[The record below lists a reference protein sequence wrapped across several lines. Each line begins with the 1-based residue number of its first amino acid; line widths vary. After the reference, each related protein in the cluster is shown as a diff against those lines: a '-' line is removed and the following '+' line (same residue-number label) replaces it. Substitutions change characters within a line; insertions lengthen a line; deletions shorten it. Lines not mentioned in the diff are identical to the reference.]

1 MEIGIQ
7 WPLVLFTL
15 IAGAGFGLLATAGL
29 TQLAAEP
36 GKKTKQIALI
46 GAIALLGVGGLMSVF
61 HLAHPE
67 RFMGAIA
74 NLLSFSGI
82 ALELLGLAFGGVAA
96 LVFLLVASMENMA
109 AEKVLAACSVL
120 IGVVASFLQGYA
132 YFEVAAQPG
141 WHQIA
146 LAFCYLFTSLALGA
160 LAYAA
165 IASGKAE
172 NEAGLRLVGKAA
184 CGLAVLA
191 VVADAA
197 YAAGLGGAG
206 LLEGDAVLFAVLSL
220 AFALATAGAAAWFAF
235 KAPTLPL
242 AVAGVLAGV
251 GGALCVR
258 LLMWAV
264 AAYQLNFI
272 WEATVNRGLY
282 LF

>member
-29 TQLAAEP
+29 AQLAAEP

-96 LVFLLVASMENMA
+96 LVFLLVASMENKA
-109 AEKVLAACSVL
+109 AEKVLAACSIL

-220 AFALATAGAAAWFAF
+220 AFALATAGVAAWFAF

>member
-15 IAGAGFGLLATAGL
+15 IAGAGFGLLATAGFA
-29 TQLAAEP
+29 QLAAEP

-46 GAIALLGVGGLMSVF
+46 GAIGLLGVGGLMSVF

-96 LVFLLVASMENMA
+96 LVFLLVASMENKA

-191 VVADAA
+191 VVVDAA

>member
-29 TQLAAEP
+29 AQLAAEP

-96 LVFLLVASMENMA
+96 LVFLLVASMENKA
-109 AEKVLAACSVL
+109 AEKVLAACSVP

-197 YAAGLGGAG
+197 YAAGLCGAG

-272 WEATVNRGLY
+272 WEATINRGLY

>member
-29 TQLAAEP
+29 AQLAAEP

-46 GAIALLGVGGLMSVF
+46 GAIVLLGVGGLMSVF

-96 LVFLLVASMENMA
+96 LVFLLVVSMENKA
-109 AEKVLAACSVL
+109 GEKVLAVCSIL
-120 IGVVASFLQGYA
+120 IGVAASFLQGYA

-146 LAFCYLFTSLALGA
+146 LAFGYLFTSLALGA

-165 IASGKAE
+165 IAAGRAE
-172 NEAGLRLVGKAA
+172 DEAGLRLIGKVA

-191 VVADAA
+191 VVADAV

-220 AFALATAGAAAWFAF
+220 AFALVTAGAAAWFAF
-235 KAPTLPL
+235 KAPALPL

>member
-15 IAGAGFGLLATAGL
+15 IAGAGFGLMATAGFAR
-29 TQLAAEP
+29 LAAKP
-36 GKKTKQIALI
+36 GKAVKQIALAGSI
-46 GAIALLGVGGLMSVF
+46 VLLGVGGLMSVF

-82 ALELLGLAFGGVAA
+82 ALELLGLAFGGLAA
-96 LVFLLVASMENMA
+96 LVFLLVVSMENEA
-109 AEKVLAACSVL
+109 GEKVLAACSIL
-120 IGVVASFLQGYA
+120 IGVAASFLQGYA

-141 WHQIA
+141 WHQLA
-146 LAFCYLFTSLALGA
+146 LAFGYLFTSLSLGA
-160 LAYAA
+160 LVYAA

-172 NEAGLRLVGKAA
+172 DEAGLRLIGKVA

-206 LLEGDAVLFAVLSL
+206 LFEGDAVLFAVLSL

-264 AAYQLNFI
+264 ASYQLNFI

>member
-29 TQLAAEP
+29 AQLAAEP

-46 GAIALLGVGGLMSVF
+46 GAIVLLGVGGLMSVF

-96 LVFLLVASMENMA
+96 LVFLLVVSMENKA
-109 AEKVLAACSVL
+109 GEKVLAVCSIL
-120 IGVVASFLQGYA
+120 IGVAAAFLQGYA

-146 LAFCYLFTSLALGA
+146 LAFGYLFTSLALGA

-165 IASGKAE
+165 IAAGRAE
-172 NEAGLRLVGKAA
+172 DEAGLRLIGKAA

-191 VVADAA
+191 VVADAVHA
-197 YAAGLGGAG
+197 PRPGGAG
-206 LLEGDAVLFAVLSL
+206 PPVGRGGRPGGGRWRAMLTMARL
-220 AFALATAGAAAWFAF
+220 ARSH
-235 KAPTLPL
+235 TL
-242 AVAGVLAGV
+242 
-251 GGALCVR
+251 R
-258 LLMWAV
+258 
-264 AAYQLNFI
+264 N
-272 WEATVNRGLY
+272 TVPPSGRA
-282 LF
+282 

>member
-29 TQLAAEP
+29 AQLAAEP

-46 GAIALLGVGGLMSVF
+46 GAIALLGAGGLMSVF

-96 LVFLLVASMENMA
+96 LVFLLVASMENKA
-109 AEKVLAACSVL
+109 AEKVLAACSIL

>member
-15 IAGAGFGLLATAGL
+15 IAGAGFGLLATAGFA
-29 TQLAAEP
+29 QLAAEP
-36 GKKTKQIALI
+36 GKKTKQIALV
-46 GAIALLGVGGLMSVF
+46 GAIALLGAGGLMSVF

-96 LVFLLVASMENMA
+96 LVFLLIVSMENKA
-109 AEKVLAACSVL
+109 GEKVLAACSIL

-172 NEAGLRLVGKAA
+172 DEAGLRLVGKAA

-191 VVADAA
+191 VVADAV

-206 LLEGDAVLFAVLSL
+206 LLEGDAVLLTVLSL
-220 AFALATAGAAAWFAF
+220 AFALATAAAAAWFAF

>member
-29 TQLAAEP
+29 AQLAAEP

-96 LVFLLVASMENMA
+96 LVFLLVASMESKA
-109 AEKVLAACSVL
+109 AEKVLAACSIL

-132 YFEVAAQPG
+132 YFDS
-141 WHQIA
+141 W
-146 LAFCYLFTSLALGA
+146 
-160 LAYAA
+160 
-165 IASGKAE
+165 
-172 NEAGLRLVGKAA
+172 
-184 CGLAVLA
+184 
-191 VVADAA
+191 
-197 YAAGLGGAG
+197 
-206 LLEGDAVLFAVLSL
+206 
-220 AFALATAGAAAWFAF
+220 
-235 KAPTLPL
+235 
-242 AVAGVLAGV
+242 
-251 GGALCVR
+251 
-258 LLMWAV
+258 
-264 AAYQLNFI
+264 
-272 WEATVNRGLY
+272 
-282 LF
+282 

>member
-29 TQLAAEP
+29 AQLAAEP

-46 GAIALLGVGGLMSVF
+46 GAIVLLGVGGLMSVF

-96 LVFLLVASMENMA
+96 LVFLLVVSMENKA
-109 AEKVLAACSVL
+109 GEKVLAVCSIL
-120 IGVVASFLQGYA
+120 IGVAAAFLQGYA

-146 LAFCYLFTSLALGA
+146 LASR
-160 LAYAA
+160 
-165 IASGKAE
+165 S
-172 NEAGLRLVGKAA
+172 
-184 CGLAVLA
+184 
-191 VVADAA
+191 
-197 YAAGLGGAG
+197 
-206 LLEGDAVLFAVLSL
+206 
-220 AFALATAGAAAWFAF
+220 ATCSPRSPSARS
-235 KAPTLPL
+235 PT
-242 AVAGVLAGV
+242 
-251 GGALCVR
+251 R
-258 LLMWAV
+258 
-264 AAYQLNFI
+264 
-272 WEATVNRGLY
+272 
-282 LF
+282 

>member
-15 IAGAGFGLLATAGL
+15 IAGAGFGLLATAGFA
-29 TQLAAEP
+29 QLAAEP
-36 GKKTKQIALI
+36 DKKTKQIALI

-96 LVFLLVASMENMA
+96 LVFLLVASMENKT
-109 AEKVLAACSVL
+109 AEKVLAACSIL

-146 LAFCYLFTSLALGA
+146 LAFCYLFTSLAFGA

>member
-29 TQLAAEP
+29 AQLAAEP

-46 GAIALLGVGGLMSVF
+46 GAIVLLGVGGLMSVF

-96 LVFLLVASMENMA
+96 LVFLLVVSMENKA
-109 AEKVLAACSVL
+109 GEKVLAVCSIL
-120 IGVVASFLQGYA
+120 IGVAASFLQGYA

-146 LAFCYLFTSLALGA
+146 LAFGYLFTSLALGA

-165 IASGKAE
+165 IAAGRAE
-172 NEAGLRLVGKAA
+172 DEAGLRLIGKAA
-184 CGLAVLA
+184 CGLAVLV
-191 VVADAA
+191 VVADAV